1 MADAP
6 QSPLAMLVL
15 VTPYTVLYIVNQLF
29 LQGILDKIH
38 YLFFELIFVLAFRK
52 VLGLPD
58 LTERFF
64 PSQRGIQSAEGKK
77 PLKTNL
83 ANYPTLNSNSL
94 TATATTTTTSCTT
107 LAGTPLGTATI
118 AAAAA
123 TANMTRART
132 ATVKTTSFQDG
143 FKTPYEADI
152 STPRA
157 HSPVSSKPSMN
168 NKPSTKTLPYAQELG
183 AMENQLLDY
192 INNTEI
198 WEKVYQDPASSEMAI
213 EVYQYKARPMCY
225 KIIAQMCNTPAVTF
239 DTLCDLENRL
249 SWDPMCVEA
258 RVLDEVAPGTTVQY
272 IRTKAVWP
280 TASRDTV
287 VLGTV
292 KDLGSQG
299 LFMVNASI
307 EYAGMPERVKE
318 KIVRMQTAVAG
329 HVITPLDGNRS
340 KLTQIVDADMKGWIP
355 DKVIQMVS
363 TKAVPDGL
371 RAVNKLMPKMDPYQ
385 DSKVLTRAMKA
396 QMEIDVTLIEPRSGN
411 KSDESMLKG
420 HQNDSDEDPAEKA
433 VEDLSTL
440 DNDDDDDND
449 EASNCKDDQQEDRTT
464 THELKRQRS
473 EGDMSLSTLAERL
486 RAVEAEIGLGRHQ
499 SGGMRSRRQQVS
511 SSQKNAISEEARKGA
526 GEANAGARALE
537 KVKSGSTFRLFW
549 ESIKENLG
557 FGLKDKGNKILVAVL
572 VIAILGSGL
581 AKFKRR

>member
-1 MADAP
+1 MKEAP

-38 YLFFELIFVLAFRK
+38 YLFFELIFVLTFCK
-52 VLGLPD
+52 VFGLPD

-64 PSQRGIQSAEGKK
+64 PSQQRGIQSAEGKK

-83 ANYPTLNSNSL
+83 ANYPTLNSSNL
-94 TATATTTTTSCTT
+94 AVTATTTTSTTACAT
-107 LAGTPLGTATI
+107 LAGTPLGTTT
-118 AAAAA
+118 AA
-123 TANMTRART
+123 ANMTRTRT
-132 ATVKTTSFQDG
+132 TTVKATSFQDG

-152 STPRA
+152 SQ
-157 HSPVSSKPSMN
+157 SPVLPKPSALI
-168 NKPSTKTLPYAQELG
+168 KPLIKAMPYAQELD
-183 AMENQLLDY
+183 AMEKQLLDY

-198 WEKVYQDPASSEMAI
+198 WDKVYTDPASSEMAI
-213 EVYQYKARPMCY
+213 EVFQYKARPMCY
-225 KIIAQMCNTPAVTF
+225 KIIAQMCNTPAATF

-258 RVLDEVAPGTTVQY
+258 KVLEEVTPGTTVQY

-292 KDLGSQG
+292 KDLGERG

-307 EYAGMPERVKE
+307 EFESMPERVKE

-340 KLTQIVDADMKGWIP
+340 RLTQIVDADMKGWIP

-371 RAVNKLMPKMDPYQ
+371 RAVNKLLPKIDSYQ
-385 DSKVLTRAMKA
+385 DSKVLVKAAKA
-396 QMEIDVTLIEPRSGN
+396 QLELDATLIAPRPNSN
-411 KSDESMLKG
+411 NSDESMLKG
-420 HQNDSDEDPAEKA
+420 HQNDLDEDPAEKA
-433 VEDLSTL
+433 VEDLSTFDG
-440 DNDDDDDND
+440 DNNEAVEISDDDGETN
-449 EASNCKDDQQEDRTT
+449 EMKDRSA
-464 THELKRQRS
+464 THELRRQRS
-473 EGDMSLSTLAERL
+473 EGDISLSTLAERL
-486 RAVEAEIGLGRHQ
+486 RAIEAEIGLDRR
-499 SGGMRSRRQQVS
+499 SVRSRRHQQQRQQDS
-511 SSQKNAISEEARKGA
+511 SPKESKDNDFRKGS
-526 GEANAGARALE
+526 GPSNAGAGALE
-537 KVKSGSTFRLFW
+537 KIKSGSTFRVFW
-549 ESIKENLG
+549 EGIKENLG
-557 FGLKDKGNKILVAVL
+557 FGAKGKGNKILVAVL
-572 VIAILGSGL
+572 VITIFGSSL

>member
-1 MADAP
+1 MAEAP

-15 VTPYTVLYIVNQLF
+15 VTPYTVLYIINQLF

-52 VLGLPD
+52 VFGLPD

-64 PSQRGIQSAEGKK
+64 PSQQRDIQSTEGKK

-83 ANYPTLNSNSL
+83 ANYPTLNSNNLPL
-94 TATATTTTTSCTT
+94 TATNTTTTSCTT
-107 LAGTPLGTATI
+107 LAGTPLGITTTAVD
-118 AAAAA
+118 
-123 TANMTRART
+123 MTRTRT
-132 ATVKTTSFQDG
+132 TTVKTASFQDG

-152 STPRA
+152 TIPQALSSI
-157 HSPVSSKPSMN
+157 SP
-168 NKPSTKTLPYAQELG
+168 KPSTLAKPSVKTTPYAQELG
-183 AMENQLLDY
+183 AMEKQLLDY
-192 INNTEI
+192 INSTEI
-198 WEKVYQDPASSEMAI
+198 WEKVYTDPESSEMAI
-213 EVYQYKARPMCY
+213 EVFQYKARPMCY

-258 RVLDEVAPGTTVQY
+258 KVLEEVAPGTTVQY

-292 KDLGSQG
+292 KDLGEQG

-307 EYAGMPERVKE
+307 EYVSMPERVKE

-329 HVITPLDGNRS
+329 HMITPLEGNRS
-340 KLTQIVDADMKGWIP
+340 RLTQIVDADMKGWIP

-371 RAVNKLMPKMDPYQ
+371 RAVNKLLPKIDPYQ
-385 DSKVLTRAMKA
+385 ESKVLVRAAKA
-396 QMEIDVTLIEPRSGN
+396 QQEIDATLIAPRLNSN
-411 KSDESMLKG
+411 SSDESMLKG
-420 HQNDSDEDPAEKA
+420 HQNDLDQDPAEKA

-440 DNDDDDDND
+440 DGDENVDVDTNGDDGETN
-449 EASNCKDDQQEDRTT
+449 ETRDRSG

-473 EGDMSLSTLAERL
+473 EGDISLSTLAERL
-486 RAVEAEIGLGRHQ
+486 RAVEAEIGLGRRGVR
-499 SGGMRSRRQQVS
+499 SGRQQQQQDAS
-511 SSQKNAISEEARKGA
+511 HQDSKASNAQKGTGNSGA
-526 GEANAGARALE
+526 GALE
-537 KVKSGSTFRLFW
+537 KIKSGSTFHVFW
-549 ESIKENLG
+549 EGIKENFG
-557 FGLKDKGNKILVAVL
+557 FGTKGKGSKVLVAVL
-572 VIAILGSGL
+572 VITILGSSL

>member
-1 MADAP
+1 MAEAP

-15 VTPYTVLYIVNQLF
+15 VTPYTVLYIINQLF

-52 VLGLPD
+52 VFGLPD

-64 PSQRGIQSAEGKK
+64 PSQQRDIQSTEGKK

-83 ANYPTLNSNSL
+83 ANYPTLNSNNLSL
-94 TATATTTTTSCTT
+94 TATNTTTTSCTT
-107 LAGTPLGTATI
+107 LAGTPLGITTTAVD
-118 AAAAA
+118 
-123 TANMTRART
+123 MTRTRT
-132 ATVKTTSFQDG
+132 TTVKTTSFQDG

-152 STPRA
+152 TIPQALSSI
-157 HSPVSSKPSMN
+157 SP
-168 NKPSTKTLPYAQELG
+168 KPSTLAKPSVKTTPYAQELG
-183 AMENQLLDY
+183 AMEKQLLDY
-192 INNTEI
+192 INSTEI
-198 WEKVYQDPASSEMAI
+198 WEKVYTDPESSEMAI
-213 EVYQYKARPMCY
+213 EVFQYKARPMCY

-258 RVLDEVAPGTTVQY
+258 KVLEEVAPGTTVQY

-292 KDLGSQG
+292 KDLGEQG

-307 EYAGMPERVKE
+307 EYVSMPERVKE

-329 HVITPLDGNRS
+329 HMITPLEGNRS
-340 KLTQIVDADMKGWIP
+340 RLTQIVDADMKGWIP

-371 RAVNKLMPKMDPYQ
+371 RAVNKLLPKVDPYQ
-385 DSKVLTRAMKA
+385 ESKVLVRAAKA
-396 QMEIDVTLIEPRSGN
+396 QQEIDATLIAPRLNSN
-411 KSDESMLKG
+411 NSDESMLKG
-420 HQNDSDEDPAEKA
+420 HQNDLDEDPAEKA

-440 DNDDDDDND
+440 DGDDNVD
-449 EASNCKDDQQEDRTT
+449 VDTNGDDGETNETRDRSG

-473 EGDMSLSTLAERL
+473 EGDISLSTLAERL
-486 RAVEAEIGLGRHQ
+486 RAVEAEIGLGRR
-499 SGGMRSRRQQVS
+499 GVRSRRQQQQQDAS
-511 SSQKNAISEEARKGA
+511 HQDNKASNAQKGTGNSGA
-526 GEANAGARALE
+526 GALE
-537 KVKSGSTFRLFW
+537 KIKSGSTFRVFW
-549 ESIKENLG
+549 EGIKENFG
-557 FGLKDKGNKILVAVL
+557 FGTKGKGSKVLVAVL
-572 VIAILGSGL
+572 VITILGSSL

>member
-1 MADAP
+1 MAEAP

-52 VLGLPD
+52 VFGLPD

-64 PSQRGIQSAEGKK
+64 PSQQRGIQSAEGKK

-83 ANYPTLNSNSL
+83 ANYPTLNSSNL
-94 TATATTTTTSCTT
+94 AVKATTIASTTACGT
-107 LAGTPLGTATI
+107 LAGTPLGTTT
-118 AAAAA
+118 AA
-123 TANMTRART
+123 ANMTRTRT
-132 ATVKTTSFQDG
+132 TTVKTTSFQDG

-152 STPRA
+152 SQ
-157 HSPVSSKPSMN
+157 SPVSPR
-168 NKPSTKTLPYAQELG
+168 PSTLIKPLIKAMPYAQELG
-183 AMENQLLDY
+183 AMEKQLLDY

-198 WEKVYQDPASSEMAI
+198 WDKVYTDPASSEMAI
-213 EVYQYKARPMCY
+213 EVFQYKARPMCY

-249 SWDPMCVEA
+249 AWDPMCVEA
-258 RVLDEVAPGTTVQY
+258 KVLKEVTPGTTVQY

-292 KDLGSQG
+292 KDLGEQG

-307 EYAGMPERVKE
+307 EFEAMPERVQE

-340 KLTQIVDADMKGWIP
+340 RLTQIVDADMKGWIP

-371 RAVNKLMPKMDPYQ
+371 RAVNKLLPKIDPYQ
-385 DSKVLTRAMKA
+385 DSKVLVKAAKA
-396 QMEIDVTLIEPRSGN
+396 QQEIDATLIAPRPNSNNSG
-411 KSDESMLKG
+411 ESMLKG
-420 HQNDSDEDPAEKA
+420 HQNDLDEDPAEKA

-440 DNDDDDDND
+440 ESKDKDVDVSDDDGETND
-449 EASNCKDDQQEDRTT
+449 MKGRSA
-464 THELKRQRS
+464 THELRRQRS
-473 EGDMSLSTLAERL
+473 EGDISLSTLAERL
-486 RAVEAEIGLGRHQ
+486 RAVEAKIGIDRR
-499 SGGMRSRRQQVS
+499 SVRSRRQQQQDSASKESKDNDV
-511 SSQKNAISEEARKGA
+511 RKGS
-526 GEANAGARALE
+526 GTSNAGAGALE
-537 KVKSGSTFRLFW
+537 KIKSGSTFRVFW
-549 ESIKENLG
+549 EGIKENLG
-557 FGLKDKGNKILVAVL
+557 FGAKGKGSKIMVAVL
-572 VIAILGSGL
+572 VVAILGSSL

>member
-1 MADAP
+1 MAEAP

-15 VTPYTVLYIVNQLF
+15 VTPYTVLYLVNQH
-29 LQGILDKIH
+29 KIH
-38 YLFFELIFVLAFRK
+38 YVFFELIFVLAFRK
-52 VLGLPD
+52 VFGLPD

-64 PSQRGIQSAEGKK
+64 PSQRGVQSTEGKK

-83 ANYPTLNSNSL
+83 ANYPTLNSNNTSG
-94 TATATTTTTSCTT
+94 TAATTTTTSCTT
-107 LAGTPLGTATI
+107 LAGTPLGTSTAT
-118 AAAAA
+118 AA
-123 TANMTRART
+123 TSNMTRTRT
-132 ATVKTTSFQDG
+132 VTVKTTSFQDG
-143 FKTPYEADI
+143 FKTPYEADV

-157 HSPVSSKPSMN
+157 QSPVSPKPTMN

-183 AMENQLLDY
+183 AMEKQLLDY
-192 INNTEI
+192 INSTEI

-329 HVITPLDGNRS
+329 HIITPLDGNRS

-371 RAVNKLMPKMDPYQ
+371 RAVNKLMPKMDSYQ
-385 DSKVLTRAMKA
+385 DSKVLTRAAKA
-396 QMEIDVTLIEPRSGN
+396 QMEIDSTLIGPRQGN
-411 KSDESMLKG
+411 STDESMLKG
-420 HQNDSDEDPAEKA
+420 HQNDLDEDPAEKP

-440 DNDDDDDND
+440 DNDESGND
-449 EASNCKDDQQEDRTT
+449 ETGNGASKGDQQEDRAT
-464 THELKRQRS
+464 THELRRQRS
-473 EGDMSLSTLAERL
+473 EGDISLSTLADRL
-486 RAVEAEIGLGRHQ
+486 RAVEAEIGLGRNQ
-499 SGGMRSRRQQVS
+499 NEEGGVRSRRRQES
-511 SSQKNAISEEARKGA
+511 SHQKNTANEESRKGA
-526 GEANAGARALE
+526 GRGAKVGTGALE
-537 KVKSGSTFRLFW
+537 KAKSGSTFSLFW
-549 ESIKENLG
+549 EGIKENLG
-557 FGLKDKGNKILVAVL
+557 FGLKGKGNKILVAVL
-572 VIAILGSGL
+572 VVAILGSGL

>member
-15 VTPYTVLYIVNQLF
+15 VTPYTVLYVVNQR
-29 LQGILDKIH
+29 ILDKIH

-52 VLGLPD
+52 VFGLPD

-64 PSQRGIQSAEGKK
+64 PSQRGIQLTEGKK

-83 ANYPTLNSNSL
+83 ANYPTLTSNTLS
-94 TATATTTTTSCTT
+94 ATATTVTTTSCTT
-107 LAGTPLGTATI
+107 LAGTPLGITS
-118 AAAAA
+118 AA
-123 TANMTRART
+123 TTKNMTRTRT

-157 HSPVSSKPSMN
+157 QSPVSPKPSMN
-168 NKPSTKTLPYAQELG
+168 NKSPTKTLPYAQELG
-183 AMENQLLDY
+183 AMEKQFLDY
-192 INNTEI
+192 INSTEI

-213 EVYQYKARPMCY
+213 EVYQYKVRPMCY

-292 KDLGSQG
+292 KDLGAQG

-329 HVITPLDGNRS
+329 HILTPLDGDRC

-371 RAVNKLMPKMDPYQ
+371 RAVNKLMPKIDPYQ
-385 DSKVLTRAMKA
+385 DSKVLTKAAKA
-396 QMEIDVTLIEPRSGN
+396 QMEIDATLIEPRNGKS
-411 KSDESMLKG
+411 SDESMLKG
-420 HQNDSDEDPAEKA
+420 HQNDMDEDPAEKA
-433 VEDLSTL
+433 VEDLSRL
-440 DNDDDDDND
+440 DSDDDHND
-449 EASNCKDDQQEDRTT
+449 EASNGEDDQQEDRIA

-473 EGDMSLSTLAERL
+473 EGDISLSTLAERL
-486 RAVEAEIGLGRHQ
+486 RAVEAEIGLGRRQ
-499 SGGMRSRRQQVS
+499 SGGMRSRRQQAS
-511 SSQKNAISEEARKGA
+511 SPQKNSTNEEVRKAA
-526 GEANAGARALE
+526 GEANTGARALE
-537 KVKSGSTFRLFW
+537 KAKSGSTFRLFW
-549 ESIKENLG
+549 EGIKENLG
-557 FGLKDKGNKILVAVL
+557 FGLKGKGNKILVAVL
-572 VIAILGSGL
+572 VIAILGSGF